1 MPPQLAPRECEA
13 ARLEGSAGWC
23 EVRAEESADWP
34 PNEWLWLSPGEAGG
48 RGYEE
53 VSGEEGGSLRAR
65 KESAGTLC

>member
-23 EVRAEESADWP
+23 GVRAED
-34 PNEWLWLSPGEAGG
+34 EWLWLSPGEAGG

-53 VSGEEGGSLRAR
+53 FSGEEGGSLRAR

>member
-1 MPPQLAPRECEA
+1 MPPQLAPREWEA
-13 ARLEGSAGWC
+13 ARLEDSADWC
-23 EVRAEESADWP
+23 EVRAEDSADWP

-48 RGYEE
+48 RGNVE